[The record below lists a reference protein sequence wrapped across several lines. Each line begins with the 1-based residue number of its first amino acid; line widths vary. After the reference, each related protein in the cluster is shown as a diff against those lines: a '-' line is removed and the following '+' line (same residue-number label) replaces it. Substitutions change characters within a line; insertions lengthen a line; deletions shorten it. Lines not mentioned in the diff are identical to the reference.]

1 MTHVSVT
8 RFGVRIMSGTALQL
22 FGLLL
27 AIAALAICLIRS
39 RYHQKTRSKAEA
51 FSQKLLQAHE
61 QERKQLAAEL
71 HGSLG
76 QNLLIIK
83 NRAELALSAAPDA
96 AAAQL
101 KEISHLCSLAIDE
114 TRRTAHNL
122 GPRHLEQLG
131 LTEALDAMI
140 DRVANSTRIRFK
152 RKLEKVDD
160 LFNTEAATNIY
171 RIVQEALNNVMKH
184 AQASEAS
191 VWLIRDVKDVQ
202 LIVQD
207 NGCGFEKIS
216 TNGHGA
222 NGGLGLAEIGERVR
236 ILNGK
241 LEIDSGRDEGTRLTI
256 KLPVREA
263 TN

>member
-1 MTHVSVT
+1 
-8 RFGVRIMSGTALQL
+8 MSGTALQL
-22 FGLLL
+22 VGLLL
-27 AIAALAICLIRS
+27 VIALVICLIRS

-51 FSQKLLQAHE
+51 FSQRLLQAHE
-61 QERKQLAAEL
+61 QERKHLAAEL

-83 NRAELALSAAPDA
+83 NRAELALSATPDA

-101 KEISHLCSLAIDE
+101 KEISQLCSLAIDE

-140 DRVANSTRIRFK
+140 DRVANSTARIRFK

-184 AQASEAS
+184 AHASEAS
-191 VWLIRDVKDVQ
+191 VRLIRDVKDVQ

-207 NGCGFEKIS
+207 DGCGFEKIS
-216 TNGHGA
+216 TNGHRA

-241 LEIDSGRDEGTRLTI
+241 LEIESGRGEGTRLAI
-256 KLPVREA
+256 KLPVKEV